1 MEHSQLAKKAP
12 LMKMVDEGSL
22 TQFFGCL
29 RHSNNFSGQS
39 REIPLFRL
47 NICEG
52 IQGDK
57 ASSTMNG
64 PTEPAKQPTKFKLK
78 RRRAAIC
85 TLLEAQQLYSGGIS
99 LLHLRQELIT
109 QHLLEKL
116 KLLWSWPLMSWII
129 LGKKKFWAKLQPSV
143 GCVRAQL
150 YCISGSYAIYYC
162 FLFPVIHFILLF
174 MFVFINFNKN
184 H

>member
-1 MEHSQLAKKAP
+1 MEHSQLAKTAP
-12 LMKMVDEGSL
+12 LMKIVFEGSL
-22 TQFFGCL
+22 TQFSGCL

-57 ASSTMNG
+57 AYSTTNG

-85 TLLEAQQLYSGGIS
+85 AVLEAQQLYSGGIS
-99 LLHLRQELIT
+99 LLHLRQEMIT
-109 QHLLEKL
+109 HHLLEKL

-129 LGKKKFWAKLQPSV
+129 LAKKKFGPSCGLQLGAWERSCTV
-143 GCVRAQL
+143 
-150 YCISGSYAIYYC
+150 S
-162 FLFPVIHFILLF
+162 
-174 MFVFINFNKN
+174 
-184 H
+184 